1 MTEREKLEKIKATR
15 YAIAEKRVEIAEK
28 QSEIYGFEP
37 DEDEAENAYVKI
49 LDECYDEIRIG
60 FSSWPASQVLK
71 EMDPIGFK
79 NGMLEYIDH
88 EIKNNPEMFSGYS
101 DLKDELETLE
111 DELSDLESE
120 LEELEETEE

>member
-37 DEDEAENAYVKI
+37 DEDEAESAYVEM
-49 LDECYDEIRIG
+49 LDECYGKIKIG
-60 FSSWPASQVLK
+60 YLSWPASQVLE
-71 EMDPIGFK
+71 EMDPIAFRCGLSDFIS
-79 NGMLEYIDH
+79 NEVT
-88 EIKNNPEMFSGYS
+88 ECPERFEGYT
-101 DLKDELETLE
+101 ELQEELSE
-111 DELSDLESE
+111 LQDELSDLESE